1 MKTNCGTPHY
11 AAPEVYRCER
21 YGPSCD
27 MWSLGVTVFALV
39 TGHYPFFK
47 EKNVSLKTSILRGEY
62 NKNVLIKAGVSLQ
75 CRDFIA
81 RLIVVSPAGRMTA
94 AQALEHPWLKSP
106 VANTD
111 LSASAS
117 KLEASMASLKEL
129 EQEEENDNDGGDV
142 DDLNDEEDDGGDD
155 VEMK

>member
-1 MKTNCGTPHY
+1 MKTDCGTPHY

-27 MWSLGVTVFALV
+27 MWSLGVTVFHLV
-39 TGHYPFFK
+39 TGHYPFEGK
-47 EKNVSLKTSILRGEY
+47 DTEVNRPAILKGEY
-62 NKNVLIKAGVSLQ
+62 NENVLIKAGVSLQ

-81 RLIVVSPAGRMTA
+81 RLINVDPDKRMTA
-94 AQALEHPWLKSP
+94 AQALKHPWLTQDVP
-106 VANTD
+106 NTD

-117 KLEASMASLKEL
+117 KLEASMASLKKV